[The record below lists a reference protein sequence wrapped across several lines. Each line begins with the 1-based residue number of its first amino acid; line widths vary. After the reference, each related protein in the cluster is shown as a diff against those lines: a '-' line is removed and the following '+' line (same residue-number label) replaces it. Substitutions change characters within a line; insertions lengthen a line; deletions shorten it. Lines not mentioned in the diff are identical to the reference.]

1 MSFSTCKYD
10 RELRFIWSRLNYLK
24 KNMDSGKITGD
35 ELKEAKEEYE
45 MLQGRQNDIESTYI
59 ESEMGDYLVEFKA
72 SCLAPPLNPEDF
84 GLYLDKDDDED
95 VAEVKEVRTMACEHP
110 LAQITSINAEI
121 AELDNALV
129 NAQLNGDDAECKK
142 LEMSIDSLKSR
153 RADLIEQMKAIEEE
167 AEEEDKPVQASD
179 GELEEVKKDLT
190 SLRTQL
196 GILRTEVLDLKGMV
210 TQLSDYMNMHR

>member
-24 KNMDSGKITGD
+24 KNMDSGKISGD
-35 ELKEAKEEYE
+35 ELKEAKKEYE

-84 GLYLDKDDDED
+84 GLYLDKDDEDDET
-95 VAEVKEVRTMACEHP
+95 VEEVRTMACEHP

-129 NAQLNGDDAECKK
+129 NAQLNRDDAECKK

-153 RADLIEQMKAIEEE
+153 RADLIEQMKVIEEE
-167 AEEEDKPVQASD
+167 AEAEEKPVQVSD
-179 GELEEVKKDLT
+179 GELDEIKKDVS